1 MIMSKKV
8 LTIGI
13 VLMLGVLVAGA
24 VAMWVLPDRAEARYG
39 GGRGPAG
46 DGTGLAVTAGGTGSG
61 YRGEAGT
68 GYRGGYGRS
77 GSSVAGGQGAGLS
90 DGCAIVDG
98 PVGSLSEAEASA
110 LRTALADEYAAKAL
124 YEQAMAD
131 LGSVRPLTSIE
142 RAEEQHIA
150 ALERLF
156 SAYGLEIPAEPVD
169 GQDLTFAT
177 LADAC
182 ATGVSVETANAA
194 LYDGLLAQV
203 DNPDLVRVFTA
214 LQSASQTRHLPALEA
229 CAQ

>member
-1 MIMSKKV
+1 MSKKV
-8 LTIGI
+8 FTIGI

-24 VAMWVLPDRAEARYG
+24 VAMWVLPGTAEARYG
-39 GGRGPAG
+39 GGRGSAG
-46 DGTGLAVTAGGTGSG
+46 NGTDLGVAAGGMGAG

-68 GYRGGYGRS
+68 GYRGGYGQAGS
-77 GSSVAGGQGAGLS
+77 GVPGGQGAGLT
-90 DGCAIVDG
+90 DGCAISDS
-98 PVGSLSEAEASA
+98 PVGSLSGAEADA
-110 LRTALADEYAAKAL
+110 LRAALEDEYTAKAL

-131 LGSVRPLTSIE
+131 LGSVQPLTSIE

-156 SAYGLEIPAEPVD
+156 NLYELEIPAAPGD

-182 ATGVSVETANAA
+182 AAGVSAETANVA
-194 LYDGLLAQV
+194 LYDQLLAQV
-203 DNPDLVRVFTA
+203 DNPALVRVFTA
-214 LQSASQTRHLPALEA
+214 LQRASQTRHLPALDT

>member
-1 MIMSKKV
+1 MSKKV

-24 VAMWVLPDRAEARYG
+24 VAMWVLPGTAEARYG
-39 GGRGPAG
+39 GGRGSAG
-46 DGTGLAVTAGGTGSG
+46 NGTDLGVAADGTGPG

-68 GYRGGYGRS
+68 GYRGGYGRA
-77 GSSVAGGQGAGLS
+77 GNGVPGGQGAGLIAGGAIS
-90 DGCAIVDG
+90 DS
-98 PVGSLSEAEASA
+98 PLEPLSEAEESA
-110 LRTALADEYAAKAL
+110 LRAALADEYAAKAL

-156 SAYGLEIPAEPVD
+156 NSYGLEIPADPGD

-182 ATGVSVETANAA
+182 AAGVTAETANVA
-194 LYDGLLAQV
+194 LYDQLLAQV
-203 DNPDLVRVFTA
+203 DSPNLVRVFTA
-214 LQSASQTRHLPALEA
+214 LQSVSQNRHLPALEA
-229 CAQ
+229 YAQ